1 MGRNTVIGDIAAR
14 RGQGGFTF
22 IEMVIVIV
30 VMGILLGIAVPI
42 YQAQIRNSKEAVLE
56 HNLAILRERL
66 DQYKADR
73 NQYPQS
79 LQELVENGYLREI
92 PEDPMT
98 GANEWEEVYEDFDP
112 NEPDA
117 QPGINDVRSRSPEVG
132 SDGRP
137 YSEW

>member
-1 MGRNTVIGDIAAR
+1 
-14 RGQGGFTF
+14 
-22 IEMVIVIV
+22 MVMV
-30 VMGILLGIAVPI
+30 VMGILLAIAVPI
-42 YQAQIRNSKEAVLE
+42 YNAQVLSSKEAVLK
-56 HNLAILRERL
+56 HNLAIIRERL

-73 NQYPQS
+73 TRYPPS
-79 LQELVENGYLREI
+79 LQELVEKGYLREL

-98 GANEWEEVYEDFDP
+98 GASEWQEVFEDFDP

-117 QPGINDVRSRSPEVG
+117 EPGIFDVKSQSEEIG

>member
-1 MGRNTVIGDIAAR
+1 MTGRR
-14 RGQGGFTF
+14 RALRREGGFTF

-30 VMGILLGIAVPI
+30 MLGILLGIAVPI
-42 YQAQIRNSKEAVLE
+42 YQAQIRTSKESVLK
-56 HNLAILRERL
+56 HNLAIIRERL
-66 DQYKADR
+66 DQFKADR

-79 LQELVENGYLREI
+79 LEELVEGGYLREI
-92 PEDPMT
+92 PTDPMT
-98 GANEWEEVYEDFDP
+98 GSSEWEEVYEDFDP

-117 QPGINDVRSRSPEVG
+117 QPGIDDVRSLSQEVG

>member
-1 MGRNTVIGDIAAR
+1 MIGRIAAR
-14 RGQGGFTF
+14 RGQDGFTF

-30 VMGILLGIAVPI
+30 MLGILLGIAVPV
-42 YQAQIRNSKEAVLE
+42 YRAQLRSSKEAVLQ

-73 NQYPQS
+73 NKYPQS
-79 LQELVENGYLREI
+79 LQELVENKYLREL
-92 PEDPMT
+92 PKDPMT
-98 GANEWEEVYEDFDP
+98 ESNEWEEIYEDFDP
-112 NEPDA
+112 NEPDV
-117 QPGINDVRSRSPEVG
+117 QPGINDVRSRSPEIG

>member
-1 MGRNTVIGDIAAR
+1 MSGRAGTSA
-14 RGQGGFTF
+14 GFTF
-22 IEMVIVIV
+22 IEMVMVMV
-30 VMGILLGIAVPI
+30 VMGILLAIAVPI
-42 YQAQIRNSKEAVLE
+42 YNAQVLSSKETVLK
-56 HNLAILRERL
+56 HNLAIIRERL

-73 NQYPQS
+73 TKYPAS
-79 LQELVENGYLREI
+79 LQELVEKGYLREL

-98 GANEWEEVYEDFDP
+98 GGSEWQEVFEDFDP

-117 QPGINDVRSRSPEVG
+117 EPGIFDVKSQSEEIG

>member
-1 MGRNTVIGDIAAR
+1 MSGRTKPSA
-14 RGQGGFTF
+14 GFTF
-22 IEMVIVIV
+22 IEMVMVMV
-30 VMGILLGIAVPI
+30 VMGILLAIAVPI
-42 YQAQIRNSKEAVLE
+42 YNAQVLASKESVLK
-56 HNLAILRERL
+56 HNLAIIRERL

-73 NQYPQS
+73 TKYPAS
-79 LQELVENGYLREI
+79 LQELVEKGYLREL

-98 GANEWEEVYEDFDP
+98 GGTEWQEVFEDFDP

-117 QPGINDVRSRSPEVG
+117 EPGIFDVKSQSEEIG